1 MARTL
6 TDEELKTLGK
16 AIIERKKQLQNW
28 FRNKRSK
35 IGAANPVD
43 QSAAAFKLESV
54 IAALLDVQPQAKK
67 RARQTIQVFQTRN
80 REAIRARLTD
90 EGYDQIP
97 ERDDEEDD
105 WTDESDG
112 SEAARLKAT
121 RAERMRLRTRVVTAM
136 WKEVSA
142 EERAAVAAQ
151 VDQENEELRH
161 AELNAEQESTA
172 PKTPAQLQDG
182 IDVMDALFTKV
193 HGAAHRASKICFGET
208 TEGNDFEDSSIDFDK
223 HIVEAFEGFLRQVFS
238 ASECRAQALESEAV
252 PANDDLRPVTVIPPP
267 APEPA
272 PEPPAPKKKA
282 KSKSKSKK
290 KASVPSTVAAPQV
303 VAPTQP
309 VALAQPLPTTVADSN
324 DDSLEYGR
332 DGLFSRSPSPPPPPP
347 PANLWPAG
355 MPPPLSLAAAAAL
368 ALQERGPTAVAALAM
383 QEREGAPVGPTM
395 AIDPA
400 WISTSLSNRN
410 PVFFL
415 KPFNVTGLPRLQIL
429 PRFHFPSALIHPQ
442 RRSFV
447 HPDTRPARFCKVWP
461 TTSPRRCPL
470 SPPRGRPLSPPTPPP
485 VVTPAP
491 PPVVTPA
498 LPPVVTPA
506 PPPVVTPVPPPL
518 SCAAARRLHCTHRH
532 RAPRFCGRRCACK
545 AERPPA
551 QGAHRPGRHHQR
563 NQHSRGG
570 SDGQGVVVYCHG
582 VGDNRKAAR
591 AAAAQAKAAERKA
604 AAEALA
610 AQRAK
615 GWMHSADGSVV
626 LLRARK
632 PARNPDGSARDCKG
646 IRAPQLDETEKAML
660 ARADS
665 VRAENE
671 ILKGKKRKALAA
683 SAAPTVAKKRRTG
696 A

>member
-1 MARTL
+1 MVPPNWTTSDQSTLLQSFMADFLRRQEENKLHHFWPTVYNTWFSRFPQQQPLELPLPSDPMARTL

-16 AIIERKKQLQNW
+16 AIIEQKKQLQNW
-28 FRNKRSK
+28 FCNKCSK

-121 RAERMRLRTRVVTAM
+121 RAERMRLHTRVVTAM
-136 WKEVSA
+136 WKEASA

-151 VDQENEELRH
+151 VDQENKELRQ

-182 IDVMDALFTKV
+182 IDALDALFTKV
-193 HGAAHRASKICFGET
+193 HGAAHRAL
-208 TEGNDFEDSSIDFDK
+208 N
-223 HIVEAFEGFLRQVFS
+223 
-238 ASECRAQALESEAV
+238 
-252 PANDDLRPVTVIPPP
+252 
-267 APEPA
+267 
-272 PEPPAPKKKA
+272 
-282 KSKSKSKK
+282 
-290 KASVPSTVAAPQV
+290 
-303 VAPTQP
+303 
-309 VALAQPLPTTVADSN
+309 
-324 DDSLEYGR
+324 
-332 DGLFSRSPSPPPPPP
+332 
-347 PANLWPAG
+347 
-355 MPPPLSLAAAAAL
+355 
-368 ALQERGPTAVAALAM
+368 
-383 QEREGAPVGPTM
+383 
-395 AIDPA
+395 
-400 WISTSLSNRN
+400 
-410 PVFFL
+410 
-415 KPFNVTGLPRLQIL
+415 
-429 PRFHFPSALIHPQ
+429 
-442 RRSFV
+442 FV
-447 HPDTRPARFCKVWP
+447 HPDMRPACFCKVWP

-470 SPPRGRPLSPPTPPP
+470 SPLRSRPLSPPRRCPLSPPARSPVVTPAPPLVVTPAPPLVVTPAPPP

-491 PPVVTPA
+491 PPVVPA
-498 LPPVVTPA
+498 LPPVVFTAPIVTAAQASAAVAAPA
-506 PPPVVTPVPPPL
+506 K
-518 SCAAARRLHCTHRH
+518 RR
-532 RAPRFCGRRCACK
+532 G
-545 AERPPA
+545 RPPKA
-551 QGAHRPGRHHQR
+551 ATALADAT
-563 NQHSRGG
+563 NVTNTAEGG

-610 AQRAK
+610 AQCAK
-615 GWMHSADGSVV
+615 GWMHSPDGSVV

-632 PARNPDGSARDCKG
+632 PACNPNGSARDCKG
-646 IRAPQLDETEKAML
+646 IHAPQLDETEKAML